1 MCGKGSV
8 MVIRLEAQLDGS
20 RTEGVDCGVASTVMA
35 IDYASHGKIR
45 TTTERVRN
53 KMGTQD
59 PTNPWDWQ
67 RAIRGFRDAARKQG
81 LRPIRSN
88 LASGADFERLRTLL
102 FERKRPVIIAL
113 DYGTIADKS
122 RRHWS
127 STTFRGAHA
136 VLLRKGAERGGRL
149 RVKVFDPLADGRI
162 VGGRR
167 MAKGPNWW
175 DWSVVKE
182 AAANVRDGDGKLVFP
197 GRDRW
202 IGLVIWRTVPIVKD
216 KPDPVE
222 EPPLDDDEVEPDDP
236 DDAIDALTDVA
247 SDLDDVID
255 ELTTAADRKRVAAA
269 VKALKTARQ
278 TIEPFLPPA
287 SDSTSD
293 SKAGIRD
300 RGRDDK

>member
-1 MCGKGSV
+1 MP
-8 MVIRLEAQLDGS
+8 
-20 RTEGVDCGVASTVMA
+20 AS
-35 IDYASHGKIR
+35 GKIR

-67 RAIRGFRDAARKQG
+67 RALRGFREAARKQG
-81 LRPIRSN
+81 LRPLRSN
-88 LASGADFERLRTLL
+88 LASGADFDRLHTLL
-102 FERKRPVIIAL
+102 FERKRPVIVAL

-136 VLLRKGAERGGRL
+136 VLLRKGKERGGRL
-149 RVKVFDPLADGRI
+149 KVKVFDPLADGRT

-167 MAKGPNWW
+167 MVKGPNWW

-182 AAANVRDGDGKLVFP
+182 AAGNVRDGEGHLVFP
-197 GRDRW
+197 KRDRW
-202 IGLVIWRTVPIVKD
+202 IGLVVWRSSPIVKD
-216 KPDPVE
+216 KPDPVD
-222 EPPLDDDEVEPDDP
+222 EPPLDDDDSEPDDP
-236 DDAIDALTDVA
+236 DDALDALTDVA
-247 SDLDDVID
+247 SDLDDAID
-255 ELTTAADRKRVAAA
+255 DLAAA
-269 VKALKTARQ
+269 PASKAVSGPLKAMRTARE

-293 SKAGIRD
+293 STAGIRD
-300 RGRDDK
+300 RSRADT